1 MKEYPNLF
9 SPIKIGPFTL
19 KNRIEASP
27 MGVSD
32 LTPEGYL
39 TRENIALYGRRA
51 AGGAAIVTIGES
63 LVCSKTG
70 KAHGR
75 MIPLDDEEVLP
86 TLIDCIDE
94 IKRHG
99 AIASIELVHAGR
111 RSHPKY
117 NEGGRVYGPS
127 AGDCIYGGPVIE
139 MDEDIIQHVV
149 ESFGDAA
156 EMAKLAGADMCMIH
170 GGHGWIF
177 SQFLSPI
184 NNQRTDKY
192 GGSIEN
198 RARIALMT
206 VEKIRKKCGNNFPI
220 EFRMSGDEFIE
231 GGMTMEEG
239 IEFAKLLDGKV
250 DLIHVSATSFHDKDS
265 AQRMFPNMFYPR
277 GCNVFLAEEVKKVV
291 KTPVATVGGLNE
303 PGHMEEIIAS
313 GKADIVALARALV
326 ADPFLPEKIKTG
338 NADDITPCLRCN
350 LCLSGSFVPYIK
362 YATRVSRCTVN
373 PITGR
378 EFEAKYAKS
387 PSKQEKVLVIG
398 GGPGGMQAA
407 VTASERGH
415 EVILC
420 EKSDSLGGALR
431 FGIRPDFKKDV
442 EKLMDVLAKRVRD
455 RAVKVM
461 LNTEA
466 NEELIKKINPNV
478 LVIAI
483 GGEPIVPGIPG
494 IDNKNVIIAA
504 SMPKNIEIGNK
515 VVIIGGGLVGCEEGI
530 HLKKEGKDVTIIEMR
545 KAAATE
551 APFLHWRALMMEIE
565 KQNINLLLN
574 TTCTKITDEGVVTIN
589 KDGEEKLY
597 EADTILLAVGVKALS
612 NTAVSLAEHVD
623 NYHIIGDCKKPGKI
637 LEAIHSGYLAGMDI
651 GMKI

>member
-1 MKEYPNLF
+1 MKEFPNLF
-9 SPIKIGPFTL
+9 SPIKIGPLTL
-19 KNRIEASP
+19 KNRIEAAP

-39 TRENIALYGRRA
+39 TRENIALYGLRA
-51 AGGAAIVTIGES
+51 KGGAAIVTIGES

-75 MIPLDDEEVLP
+75 MIPLDDEGVLP
-86 TLIDCIDE
+86 TLIDATDE

-111 RSHPKY
+111 RAHPKY
-117 NEGGRVYGPS
+117 NKGGKVYGPS

-139 MDEDIIQHVV
+139 MDEDMIQYVV
-149 ESFGDAA
+149 EAFGDAA
-156 EMAKLAGADMCMIH
+156 EMAKLGGVDMCIIH

-184 NNQRTDKY
+184 NNQRTDRY

-198 RARIALMT
+198 RARIALMAIDN
-206 VEKIRKKCGNNFPI
+206 IRKKCGPNFPI
-220 EFRMSGDEFIE
+220 EFRMSGDEFMK
-231 GGMTMEEG
+231 GGMPLEEG

-250 DLIHVSATSFHDKDS
+250 DLIHVSATSFHDPNS

-277 GCNVFLAEEVKKVV
+277 GCNVYLAEAVKKAVR
-291 KTPVATVGGLNE
+291 TPVATVGGLNDPE
-303 PGHMEEIIAS
+303 QMEEIIAS

-326 ADPFLPEKIKTG
+326 ADPFLPEKARKG

-373 PITGR
+373 PVIGR
-378 EFEAKYAKS
+378 EFEAKYTKA
-387 PSKQEKVLVIG
+387 PSRLKKVLVVG

-407 VTASERGH
+407 ITASDRGH

-431 FGIRPDFKKDV
+431 FGVRPSFKKDV
-442 EKLMDVLAKRVRD
+442 KKLNDVLARRVGQ
-455 RAVKVM
+455 RAIRVM

-466 NEELIKKINPNV
+466 TPELVKKINPDV
-478 LVIAI
+478 LVVAV
-483 GGEPIVPGIPG
+483 GGKPLIPGIPG
-494 IDNKNVIIAA
+494 VDNKKVIVAA
-504 SMPKNIEIGNK
+504 NMGHDVEIGEK
-515 VVIIGGGLVGCEEGI
+515 VVIIGGGLVGCEEGL
-530 HLKKEGKDVTIIEMR
+530 HLRKEGKDVTIIEM
-545 KAAATE
+545 KEAAATE

-565 KQNINLLLN
+565 KENVKLLTN
-574 TTCTKITDEGVVTIN
+574 TTCTKITDEGVATIN
-589 KDGEEKLY
+589 KDGEKKLY
-597 EADTILLAVGVKALS
+597 EADTILLAAGIKPLKDIVESLS
-612 NTAVSLAEHVD
+612 GCVD
-623 NYHIIGDCKKPGKI
+623 DYKVIGDCQKPGKI
-637 LEAIHSGYLAGMDI
+637 LDALHAGYFVGMDI
-651 GMKI
+651 